1 MMDRRG
7 FLQGLAGT
15 GALLPLALRSRHA
28 AAAEAGNAK
37 AGAAGVTAG
46 KANARVSTLAP
57 GLHLIEGL
65 GGNVTVLDSPEG
77 VLLVDGGAPEHSA
90 ALLDTVR
97 ELTGKPKV
105 HTLFTTHWHWD
116 QTGSNAALG
125 ASGTRIIAHENTRL
139 WLSTDVDSKWE
150 GRKYG
155 RLPPQARPTQTFYT
169 TGQFDFGGE
178 HIEYGYLFQAHTDGD
193 IFVHFTR
200 ANVLVAGDVL
210 AVGRYPIIDYITGG
224 WIGGMASAAQQLVAR
239 CNDAT
244 SVVPGTGPVQTRAD
258 LAAEQAMLA
267 EVRTRLSKLLAQ
279 GMSIREMQEA
289 APTKDFDAKWG
300 DPKLFIA
307 NTWQG
312 LIRRTGE
319 LGVSIV

>member
-105 HTLFTTHWHWD
+105 HTLFNTHWHWD

-224 WIGGMASAAQQLVAR
+224 WIGGMVEATQKLMALADADTLVIP
-239 CNDAT
+239 D
-244 SVVPGTGPVQTRAD
+244 VGPPQRRAD
-258 LAAEQAMLA
+258 LEEQARMLST
-267 EVRTRLSKLLAQ
+267 VRERIEAVALQ
-279 GMSIREMQEA
+279 GRGVEDMIA
-289 APTKDFDAKWG
+289 DAITKEFDARYG
-300 DPKLFIA
+300 GNVEQFIRNA
-307 NTWQG
+307 YQSMWWSRLRG
-312 LIRRTGE
+312 
-319 LGVSIV
+319 IVA